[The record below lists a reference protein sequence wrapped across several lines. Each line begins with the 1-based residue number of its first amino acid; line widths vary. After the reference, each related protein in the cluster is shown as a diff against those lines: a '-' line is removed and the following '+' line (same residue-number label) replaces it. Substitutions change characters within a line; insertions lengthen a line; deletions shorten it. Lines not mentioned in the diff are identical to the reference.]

1 MGDSYIVGLVHAHP
15 LIRWAMDRILS
26 SDPAIT
32 VIPDLDDR
40 GLPQLDAVVTD
51 SPLPAHIGRRVPDAK
66 VLLVGPDDRPSPQE
80 LIASVR
86 AVLGTP
92 AAEGGDRQV
101 SLTVRER
108 QVLRHLAAG
117 LTQRQVARRLQIS
130 PHTVDTYVRRIRK
143 KTGPGNKAY
152 LTQATLV
159 RV

>member
-1 MGDSYIVGLVHAHP
+1 M
-15 LIRWAMDRILS
+15 
-26 SDPAIT
+26 
-32 VIPDLDDR
+32 
-40 GLPQLDAVVTD
+40 
-51 SPLPAHIGRRVPDAK
+51 
-66 VLLVGPDDRPSPQE
+66 
-80 LIASVR
+80 
-86 AVLGTP
+86 LGTP

-101 SLTVRER
+101 TLTVRER